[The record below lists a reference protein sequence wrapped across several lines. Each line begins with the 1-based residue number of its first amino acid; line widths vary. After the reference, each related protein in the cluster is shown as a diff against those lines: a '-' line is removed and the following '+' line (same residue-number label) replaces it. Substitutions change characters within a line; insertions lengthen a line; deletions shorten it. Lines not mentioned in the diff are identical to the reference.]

1 MLVHYLTDRTKSC
14 PCRTKA
20 PPSLDAHIEVV
31 DQRIF
36 LVSGDVP
43 HAREACLRPHLLYKE
58 SSFLIQ
64 VRSLRIPNSLLSI
77 PAGTNLSVGG
87 YSVGT
92 HRPSL
97 TILCFQVPKCDT
109 TGQLGNGRNIWRRL
123 WEQFHHF
130 IIKAFSPRE
139 VFYQSSNDEIC

>member
-1 MLVHYLTDRTKSC
+1 M
-14 PCRTKA
+14 
-20 PPSLDAHIEVV
+20 
-31 DQRIF
+31 
-36 LVSGDVP
+36 SGDVP
-43 HAREACLRPHLLYKE
+43 HAREVCLRPHLLYKE

-77 PAGTNLSVGG
+77 PTGTNLSVGG
-87 YSVGT
+87 YSVGI
-92 HRPSL
+92 HRPLL
-97 TILCFQVPKCDT
+97 TILVLSGPKYDA

-123 WEQFHHF
+123 WELFHHF